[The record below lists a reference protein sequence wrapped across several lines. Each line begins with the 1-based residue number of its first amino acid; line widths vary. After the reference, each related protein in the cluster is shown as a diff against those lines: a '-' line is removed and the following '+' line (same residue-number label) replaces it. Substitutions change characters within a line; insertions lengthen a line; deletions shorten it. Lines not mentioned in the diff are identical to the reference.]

1 MTEVFTM
8 FKRIGFVLAAA
19 VLSFPAGA
27 QVWPSKPVRFVVP
40 AGQGGTIDPL
50 TRFFADAYTK
60 ALGQS
65 FVIEN
70 RPGAQGNTGL
80 ASVAKADPDGYT
92 IGMAASSMIAIN
104 PHLYAKMPYDPRKEL
119 TGIVLV
125 GDVPNI
131 LVVNP
136 DVPVKTLAEFTA
148 YVKANGAKL
157 NFGSTGNGSSMHLA
171 GELYKTLTGTVMTHI
186 PYKVPADA
194 TNDLISGR
202 TQLMFQLMTG
212 IQGQVK
218 AGRVRPIAVLS
229 DQRWPGLPDVPT
241 TVEQGMGNL
250 KSSVWFAVVAPNG
263 VPQVVI
269 ERINAET
276 NSLLGDAAF
285 RARVQALGAAPMGG
299 SPADYRKLYDD
310 EYTRW
315 AQVVKVSGAKID

>member
-1 MTEVFTM
+1 MKKAIWFLLLGL
-8 FKRIGFVLAAA
+8 F
-19 VLSFPAGA
+19 FPFLLHA
-27 QVWPSKPVRFVVP
+27 QSWPSKPVRFIVP
-40 AGQGGTIDPL
+40 SGPGGTIDPL
-50 TRFFADAYTK
+50 GRFLADTYSKTF
-60 ALGQS
+60 GQN

-80 ASVAKADPDGYT
+80 AGIAKAEPDGYT
-92 IGMAASSMIAIN
+92 IGIAASSMIAIN
-104 PHLYAKMPYDPRKEL
+104 PHVYKAMPYDPRKEL
-119 TGIVLV
+119 AGIVLV

-131 LVVNP
+131 LVVHP

-148 YVKANGAKL
+148 YVKANPGKL

-171 GELYKTLTGTVMTHI
+171 GELFKTTTGTSMTHV

-229 DQRWPGLPDVPT
+229 DKRWPGLPEVPT
-241 TVEQGMGNL
+241 TAEQGMGNL
-250 KSSVWFAVVAPNG
+250 KSSVWFAIVGPNG
-263 VPQVVI
+263 LPQGVV

-276 NSLLGDAAF
+276 NKLLADAEF
-285 RARVQALGAAPMGG
+285 RNRIQTLGAAPMGG
-299 SPADYRKLYDD
+299 SPADYKKLFEDD
-310 EYTRW
+310 YARW
-315 AQVVKVSGAKID
+315 AEVVKVSGAKID

>member
-1 MTEVFTM
+1 MN
-8 FKRIGFVLAAA
+8 RILIALLI
-19 VLSFPAGA
+19 LSFSATAQAQSWPA
-27 QVWPSKPVRFVVP
+27 KPVRFIVP

-50 TRFFADAYTK
+50 SRFFAEAYAK
-60 ALGQS
+60 AFGQG
-65 FVIEN
+65 FVIDN
-70 RPGAQGNTGL
+70 RPGAQGNAGL
-80 ASVAKADPDGYT
+80 AAIAKADPDGYT

-104 PHLYAKMPYDPRKEL
+104 PHLYATMPYDPRKEL
-119 TGIVLV
+119 AGIVLV

-131 LVVNP
+131 LVVHP
-136 DVPVKTLAEFTA
+136 EVPVKTMAEFTA
-148 YVKANGAKL
+148 YAKANPGKL

-171 GELYKTLTGTVMTHI
+171 GELYKTLTATLMTHI

-229 DQRWPGLPDVPT
+229 DKRWPGLPDVPT
-241 TVEQGMGNL
+241 SVEQGMGNL

-263 VPQVVI
+263 VPAAVV

-276 NSLLGDAAF
+276 NKLLADQAF
-285 RARVQALGAAPMGG
+285 RDRVQALGAAPMGG
-299 SPADYRKLYDD
+299 SAADYRRLYD
-310 EYTRW
+310 EEFTRW
-315 AQVVKVSGAKID
+315 AAVVKASGAKID

>member
-1 MTEVFTM
+1 M
-8 FKRIGFVLAAA
+8 KRTLLALIAGALAASA
-19 VLSFPAGA
+19 HA
-27 QVWPSKPVRFVVP
+27 QSWPTKPVKFIVP

-50 TRFFADAYTK
+50 SRFFADAYTK
-60 ALGQS
+60 ALGQT
-65 FVIEN
+65 FVVEN

-80 ASVAKADPDGYT
+80 AAIAKADPDGYT

-104 PHLYAKMPYDPRKEL
+104 PHLYATMPYDPRKEL
-119 TGIVLV
+119 AGIVLV

-131 LVVNP
+131 LVVHP
-136 DVPVKTLAEFTA
+136 DVPVKTMAEFTA
-148 YVKANGAKL
+148 YAKANPGKL

-171 GELYKTLTGTVMTHI
+171 GELYKTLTATQMTHI

-229 DQRWPGLPDVPT
+229 DKRWPGLPDVPT
-241 TVEQGMGNL
+241 SVEQGMGNL

-263 VPQVVI
+263 VPAVVI

-276 NSLLGDAAF
+276 NKLLGDKAF
-285 RARVQALGAAPMGG
+285 RDRVQALGAAPMGG
-299 SPADYRKLYDD
+299 SAADYRALYES

-315 AQVVKVSGAKID
+315 AAVVKASGAKID